1 MSSANTDRLYDLL
14 PAVHRLRDADRGYP
28 LRALLQVIS
37 EQVNI
42 VDADIAQLYEN
53 WFVETCQDWVV
64 PYIGDLVGYTPLY
77 DTGEPSGVQK
87 PRAQVRERILIPR
100 SEVANT
106 VRFRRRKGTIAV
118 LDDLAT
124 AVAGWPGRA
133 VEFYRLLSFTQN
145 INYLRLHRGRTV
157 DVRDGAALDD
167 LGTAFE
173 EIAHIVD
180 VRCIGARHF
189 PEFYNIPSIGV
200 FVWRLKTYS
209 ITQAPAY
216 CEEQQSPNC
225 FVFNVLGNDTP
236 LYNRPQNTSAYP
248 PGKLN
253 LPMPITRRGLE
264 CFEDGVTSKNK
275 NQNQNQKMSSGIP
288 YYYGDGKSFEIWA
301 GSPRMLVDPAS
312 LVVTDLTDWTYR
324 PLPGQVAVDPQL
336 GRIAFPPTQTRRQG
350 VWVSYNYAFSADM
363 GGGEY
368 QRPLSQP
375 AVYNLYLVGEG
386 EGFTRINDA
395 LTRWQ
400 TDKPTNA
407 VIEITDSGAYV
418 EPISITLNP
427 GQTLQ
432 LRAAN
437 GKRPVIRLLNWQ
449 TSAPDNLTIT
459 GAANS
464 GVANTG
470 VANTGAENN
479 GPANTGPT
487 KTNATSAS
495 VVTTAAPG
503 TEPTCWFTLDGI
515 VVTGR
520 GIQVQGE
527 VAGVTIRHST
537 LVPGWGI
544 DCNCE
549 PVRPTEPSL
558 ELDDAPNCVRIEHS
572 IIGAIQVNRD
582 EVREDPCRIYISD
595 SIVDATSADAIA
607 LGAPEKLCA
616 FSILDIR
623 RCTVFGQVQTHA
635 IELAEN
641 CIFMGK
647 IQDCRRQQGCMRF
660 CYVTYGSRTPKRY
673 ECQPDLVERA
683 VLALAQKDNLPNAQ
697 RIALLQQE
705 RERVEPEFN
714 NTRYGTPTYCQ
725 LSDRCAPEIT
735 GGADDESEMGVFHDL
750 YQPQRAANLRAR
762 LNEYTPA
769 GMTAG
774 VIFAS

>member
-1 MSSANTDRLYDLL
+1 MSSPNADRLYELL

-42 VDADIAQLYEN
+42 VDTDIAQLYEN

-77 DTGEPSGVQK
+77 DIGEPSGVQK
-87 PRAQVRERILIPR
+87 PRALARERILIPR
-100 SEVANT
+100 REVANT
-106 VRFRRRKGTIAV
+106 VRLRRRKGTVAV
-118 LDDLAT
+118 LEELAT

-133 VEFYRLLSFTQN
+133 VEFFRLLSITQN
-145 INYLRLHRGRTV
+145 INYLHLDRGRTV
-157 DVRDGAALDD
+157 DVRDGDGLDD
-167 LGTAFE
+167 LGSAFE
-173 EIAHIVD
+173 EVAHTVD

-189 PEFYNIPSIGV
+189 PEFYNISSVGV

-209 ITQAPAY
+209 VTQAPAF

-225 FVFNVLGNDTP
+225 FVFSVLGNDTP
-236 LYNRPQNTSAYP
+236 LYNRSQTTSAHP
-248 PGKLN
+248 PGKLS
-253 LPMPITRRGLE
+253 LPTPITRRGLE
-264 CFEDGVTSKNK
+264 CFESSEATETVT
-275 NQNQNQKMSSGIP
+275 SGIP
-288 YYYGDGKSFEIWA
+288 YYYGDGKSFEIWT
-301 GSPRMLVDPAS
+301 GSGSQLKPVDPS
-312 LVVTDLTDWTYR
+312 SIVVADLTDWTYR
-324 PLPGQVAVDPQL
+324 PLPGQVAVDPVL

-350 VWVSYNYAFSADM
+350 VWVTYNYAFSADM

-368 QRPLSQP
+368 ERTLSQP
-375 AVYNLYLVGEG
+375 AVYNLYLVGQQEN
-386 EGFTRINDA
+386 FTRINDA
-395 LTRWQ
+395 LTQWQ
-400 TDKPTNA
+400 TDNPANA

-418 EPISITLNP
+418 EPISITLKP

-432 LRAAN
+432 LRAAS

-449 TSAPDNLTIT
+449 TSAPDNLTID
-459 GAANS
+459 GL
-464 GVANTG
+464 ANTD
-470 VANTGAENN
+470 T
-479 GPANTGPT
+479 P
-487 KTNATSAS
+487 SA
-495 VVTTAAPG
+495 
-503 TEPTCWFTLDGI
+503 EPTSWFTLDGI

-520 GIQVQGE
+520 GVQVQGA

-537 LVPGWGI
+537 LVPGWGL

-549 PVRPTEPSL
+549 PIRPTEPSL

-582 EVREDPCRIYISD
+582 EVREDPCRLYISD
-595 SIVDATSADAIA
+595 SIVDATGTDAIA
-607 LGAPEKLCA
+607 VGAPEKLCA

-641 CIFMGK
+641 CIFMGVL
-647 IQDCRRQQGCMRF
+647 IDCRRQQGCMRF
-660 CYVTYGSRTPKRY
+660 CYVTAGSRTPKRY

-683 VLALAQKDNLPNAQ
+683 VLALVQQDNLTNAQ
-697 RIALLQQE
+697 RTALLQQE
-705 RERVEPEFN
+705 RARVEPEFN
-714 NTRYGTPTYCQ
+714 STRYGTPTYCQ
-725 LSDRCAPEIT
+725 LSDHCAPEIT
-735 GGADDESEMGVFHDL
+735 RGADDQPEMGGFHDL

-762 LNEYTPA
+762 LDEYTPA

-774 VIFAS
+774 IIYAS

>member
-1 MSSANTDRLYDLL
+1 MSSPNTDRLYDLL

-77 DTGEPSGVQK
+77 DIGEPNGVQK
-87 PRAQVRERILIPR
+87 PRALARERILIPR
-100 SEVANT
+100 REVANT
-106 VRFRRRKGTIAV
+106 VRFRRRKGTIAI
-118 LDDLAT
+118 LEDLAN
-124 AVAGWPGRA
+124 AVAGWPARA
-133 VEFYRLLSFTQN
+133 VEFYRLLSVTQN
-145 INYLRLHRGRTV
+145 INYLRLDRGRTV
-157 DVRDGAALDD
+157 DVRDGDALDD
-167 LGTAFE
+167 LGSAFE
-173 EIAHIVD
+173 EVAHIVD

-189 PEFYNIPSIGV
+189 PEFYNIPSVGV

-209 ITQAPAY
+209 VTEAPAY

-225 FVFNVLGNDTP
+225 FVFSVLGNDTP
-236 LYNRPQNTSAYP
+236 LCNRPQSTSAHP

-253 LPMPITRRGLE
+253 LPTPITRRGLE
-264 CFEDGVTSKNK
+264 YFESSEASETVTS
-275 NQNQNQKMSSGIP
+275 GLP
-288 YYYGDGKSFEIWA
+288 YYYGDGKSFEIWT
-301 GSPRMLVDPAS
+301 GSPRKLVDPTS
-312 LVVTDLTDWTYR
+312 IVVADLTDWTYR
-324 PLPGQVAVDPQL
+324 PLPGQVAVDPIL
-336 GRIAFPPTQTRRQG
+336 GRIAFPPTQIRRQG
-350 VWVSYNYAFSADM
+350 VWVSYNYAFSADI

-368 QRPLSQP
+368 QRELSQP
-375 AVYNLYLVGEG
+375 AVYHLYLVGEQ

-400 TDKPTNA
+400 SDNPANA
-407 VIEITDSGAYV
+407 VIEITDSGVYV
-418 EPISITLNP
+418 EPINITLKT

-432 LRAAN
+432 LRAAS

-449 TSAPDNLTIT
+449 TSAPDNLTIN
-459 GAANS
+459 GL
-464 GVANTG
+464 ANTD
-470 VANTGAENN
+470 T
-479 GPANTGPT
+479 P
-487 KTNATSAS
+487 SA
-495 VVTTAAPG
+495 
-503 TEPTCWFTLDGI
+503 EPTSWFTLDGI

-520 GIQVQGE
+520 GVQVQGD

-537 LVPGWGI
+537 LVPGWGL

-549 PVRPTEPSL
+549 PTRPTEPSL

-595 SIVDATSADAIA
+595 SIVDATSTDGLA

-616 FSILDIR
+616 FSILNIC

-635 IELAEN
+635 IALAEN
-641 CIFMGK
+641 CIFMGV

-660 CYVTYGSRTPKRY
+660 CYVTAGSRTPKRY
-673 ECQPDLVERA
+673 ECQPDLVERT
-683 VLALAQKDNLPNAQ
+683 VIALANLTNAQ
-697 RIALLQQE
+697 RNALLQQE
-705 RERVEPEFN
+705 RSRVEPDFN
-714 NTRYGTPTYCQ
+714 STRYGTPTYCQ
-725 LSDRCAPEIT
+725 LSDHCAKEISR
-735 GGADDESEMGVFHDL
+735 GADDESEMGAFHDL

-762 LNEYTPA
+762 LDEYTPA

-774 VIFAS
+774 IIFAS